1 MACCAA
7 RRRRNTVLT
16 LANGGYLKLLLW
28 DGESEP
34 WGGMIEPLPPMVKR
48 MLALDAIELSLRTFR
63 PSFDE
68 LFDESTVNFTREALR
83 RLRERLGED
92 SLGISEV
99 NFFDNLYALQE
110 NDRSPGTASIV
121 MAISEYANAMR
132 RELSSADVLAILSAC
147 YEAVLN
153 SERIPR
159 VTIEAER
166 NSEILVRL
174 ISAQRDLIEA
184 AASA

>member
-1 MACCAA
+1 M
-7 RRRRNTVLT
+7 
-16 LANGGYLKLLLW
+16 LLW

-34 WGGMIEPLPPMVKR
+34 WGSMIESLPPMTR
-48 MLALDAIELSLRTFR
+48 RRIALDAIDLCFRSFR

-68 LFDESTVNFTREALR
+68 LFDESTVNFAREALV
-83 RLRERLGED
+83 RLHERLDED
-92 SLGISEV
+92 SLGVPEV
-99 NFFDNLYALQE
+99 DFFDDLYALRE
-110 NDRSPGTASIV
+110 NDHSPGTASIV
-121 MAISEYANAMR
+121 MAISEYADAMR

-166 NSEILVRL
+166 NNENLVHL

-184 AASA
+184 AVSA